1 MGETTKHQKHRQ
13 QNHFPT
19 KQVRVVSAW
28 LRHAAGSVNGD
39 NELFSLDLTS
49 PLFTPRFFNL
59 LKITPI
65 LSLPPEIDVLQSF
78 LPRCF
83 QQGPGAS
90 RAAPG
95 GTVQGGYLWSS
106 SALPYSFVWQLQGC
120 LLPLVPLGLKLLA
133 VFILWLHLPVAV
145 GAAWLLDLPGS
156 ASLHLPAAWI
166 R

>member
-95 GTVQGGYLWSS
+95 
-106 SALPYSFVWQLQGC
+106 ALCREGIYGAAQPFLTLLYGSYRAVCC
-120 LLPLVPLGLKLLA
+120 LLSHLGSS
-133 VFILWLHLPVAV
+133 FWLFLFCGYISH
-145 GAAWLLDLPGS
+145 WL
-156 ASLHLPAAWI
+156 
-166 R
+166 